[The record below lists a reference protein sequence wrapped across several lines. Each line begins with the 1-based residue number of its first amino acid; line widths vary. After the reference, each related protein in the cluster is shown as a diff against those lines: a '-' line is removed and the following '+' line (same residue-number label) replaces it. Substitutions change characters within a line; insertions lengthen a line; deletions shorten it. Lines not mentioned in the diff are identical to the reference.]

1 MENENI
7 YNICKPGFVYFVI
20 ALIILCV
27 KTIIR
32 FKYRPFN
39 LVAFCSQ
46 LGSIILCTILLFG
59 FCNYSYNIAWIITIM
74 FILGT
79 LTELIIAVKN
89 WTSLNKQDNI

>member
-7 YNICKPGFVYFVI
+7 YDICKPGFAYFVI

-39 LVAFCSQ
+39 PVAFCSQ
-46 LGSIILCTILLFG
+46 FGSIILCTILLFG
-59 FCNYSYNIAWIITIM
+59 FCNYSHNIAWIITIM

-79 LTELIIAVKN
+79 LGESIIAIKN
-89 WTSLNKQDNI
+89 WTSSNKQHNI